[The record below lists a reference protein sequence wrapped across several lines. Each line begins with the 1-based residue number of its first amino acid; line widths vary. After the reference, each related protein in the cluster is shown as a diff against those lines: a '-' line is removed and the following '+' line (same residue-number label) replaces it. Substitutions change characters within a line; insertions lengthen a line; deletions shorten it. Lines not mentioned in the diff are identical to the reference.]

1 MLYNQKKNII
11 MATLTIQYDG
21 RNKTARS
28 IVEMLRS
35 LDIFHVV
42 ETPARKSGIELALED
57 KAAGHVTTWDNPQQM
72 FDTLMAQ

>member
-1 MLYNQKKNII
+1 

-28 IVEMLRS
+28 IVGMLRS

-42 ETPARKSGIELALED
+42 ETPARKSGIELTMED
-57 KAAGHVTTWDNPQQM
+57 KAAGRVATWDSPQQM